1 MDKTAHEVRPQQWY
15 ETIQV
20 FTIYEI
26 TKRALQ
32 ISSFCN
38 ALLAFYLFIQL
49 FSFSPLR

>member
-38 ALLAFYLFIQL
+38 ALCDSV
-49 FSFSPLR
+49 FSRHFLHPFPRY